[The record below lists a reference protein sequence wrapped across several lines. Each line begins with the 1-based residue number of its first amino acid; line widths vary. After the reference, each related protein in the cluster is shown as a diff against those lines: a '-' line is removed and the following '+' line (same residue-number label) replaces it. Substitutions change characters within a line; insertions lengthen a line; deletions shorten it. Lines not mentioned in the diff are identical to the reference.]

1 MNILVIGAGYVG
13 LVTATCLASAT
24 NRVVCVDTDIR
35 KINML
40 RAGEIP
46 IYEPGLKERLT
57 SAVADQTLSF
67 AENIRA
73 GLATIGQPDPE
84 HPISNSSATSANQ
97 DPLLIFIAVG
107 TPQGEDGSADL
118 RYVLAAASEIGQELN
133 CPAVIINKSTVPV
146 GTGDLVKGQIAWQ
159 LFQRKLFIEF
169 DVASNPEFLKEGA
182 ALEDFF
188 NPDRVVLGTS
198 SDKTREQL
206 LSLYRPFVKSESQLL
221 CVGIKEAELIKY
233 ASNGMLAARIS
244 FMNEMATLCDRFEID
259 VEAVKRGVG
268 SDSRIGPAFLNAGAG
283 YGGSCFPKDV
293 QALIRIA
300 QSVGVEPLMLQ
311 GIESRN
317 KKQKHYLYELLMA
330 RMGKN
335 LYGRNIAV
343 WGLAF
348 KPGTDDM
355 REASSVNLIRDLCLA
370 GAKVSAHD
378 PVAGEVAQQVFAD
391 LIRSGSLVI
400 QDDALEAAR
409 NAEALVLVTEWLE
422 YREILPTKI
431 QAVMQGRLVLD
442 GRNALQPE
450 AFKAAGFTYAG
461 IGRR

>member
-1 MNILVIGAGYVG
+1 MDILVIGAGYVG

-35 KINML
+35 KIDML
-40 RAGEIP
+40 RGGDVP
-46 IYEPGLKERLT
+46 IYEPGLKERLKA
-57 SAVADQTLSF
+57 SVESGSLSF

-73 GLATIGQPDPE
+73 GLESLAKMPGAKDAQAVPT
-84 HPISNSSATSANQ
+84 
-97 DPLLIFIAVG
+97 LVFIAVG

-118 RYVLAAASEIGQELN
+118 RCVLAAASEIGREIN
-133 CPAVIINKSTVPV
+133 GAAIVINKSTVPV
-146 GTGDLVKGQIAWQ
+146 GTGDLVKGEIAWQ
-159 LFQRKLFIEF
+159 LFQRKLFVEF

-182 ALEDFF
+182 ALDDFF
-188 NPDRVVLGTS
+188 NPDRVVIGTS
-198 SDKTREQL
+198 NDKTRDQL
-206 LSLYRPFVKSESQLL
+206 LALYRPFVREESQLL

-233 ASNGMLAARIS
+233 ASNGMLATRIS

-300 QSVGVEPLMLQ
+300 QSVGVEPLLLQ
-311 GIESRN
+311 GIEARN
-317 KKQKHYLYELLMA
+317 KKQKQYLFEMLLA
-330 RMGKN
+330 RMGKSVA
-335 LYGRNIAV
+335 GRKIAV

-355 REASSVNLIRDLCLA
+355 REASSINLIRALCAA
-370 GAKVSAHD
+370 GATVTAHD
-378 PVAGEVAQQVFAD
+378 PVAGEVAQHVFAD
-391 LIRSGSLVI
+391 ILRSGDLVI
-400 QDDALEAAR
+400 ADDALEAVHDAD
-409 NAEALVLVTEWLE
+409 ALVLVTEWPE
-422 YREILPTKI
+422 YRAISPAQLKQRMSGNVI
-431 QAVMQGRLVLD
+431 LD
-442 GRNALQPE
+442 GRNTLDGESLKQAD
-450 AFKAAGFTYAG
+450 FNYAG